1 MSGELL
7 LIAVGAAT
15 AGFVQ
20 GLSGFGFGMVSMSF
34 WAWGLVPQQAAVLSL
49 AGAFTGQLLAALTV
63 RRGAHWATLWP
74 FLAGGLCGL
83 PIGLWLLPQ
92 VDVRGLRLIVGSL
105 LTVWCPLMLLGARL
119 PQVQRAGRA
128 GDLLSGLGGGLLA
141 PLGGFTGVLPTLWC
155 TLRAMARDEQRA
167 VIQNFNLTML
177 AVTTAACVQR
187 GLITPAHLPQIG
199 VVALAL
205 TLPALVGM
213 RVYLG
218 ISPLAFRNL
227 VLGLLTLSGLAM
239 LVSALPGP
247 LR

>member
-1 MSGELL
+1 LSGELL
-7 LIAVGAAT
+7 LIAAGAAT

-20 GLSGFGFGMVSMSF
+20 GLSGFGFGLVSMSF

-49 AGAFTGQLLAALTV
+49 VGAFTGQLLAALV
-63 RRGAHWATLWP
+63 FRRGAHWRTLWP

-105 LTVWCPLMLLGARL
+105 LTLWCPLMLFGARL
-119 PQVQRAGRA
+119 PHVQRTGRTGDVLAGV
-128 GDLLSGLGGGLLA
+128 GGGLLA
-141 PLGGFTGVLPTLWC
+141 PLGGFTGVVPTLWC

-167 VIQNFNLTML
+167 VVQNFNLTLL

-187 GLITPAHLPQIG
+187 GLITTAHLPQIG
-199 VVALAL
+199 LVALSL

-218 ISPLAFRNL
+218 ISPLAFRNV
-227 VLGLLTLSGLAM
+227 VLGLLTASGVAM
-239 LVSALPGP
+239 LVSAL
-247 LR
+247 R